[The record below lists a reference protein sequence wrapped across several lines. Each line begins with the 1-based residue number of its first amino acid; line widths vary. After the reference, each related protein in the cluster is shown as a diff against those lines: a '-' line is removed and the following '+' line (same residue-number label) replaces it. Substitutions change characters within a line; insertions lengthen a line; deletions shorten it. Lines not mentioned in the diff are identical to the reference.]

1 MIIIV
6 IDQPILPLL
15 LFELF
20 RFFLLNLQLSD
31 LLDMLPLECVIH
43 KFIDVIRRQRANTE
57 AELSISDMSGQRVL
71 LLEQARIIQLRD
83 VIDTPAMLGKRICPL
98 ENHLRINLFNVTQ
111 VTELLIVQRAIVALV
126 QIAEDLIDVT
136 CRQLNF
142 HVV

>member
-71 LLEQARIIQLRD
+71 FL
-83 VIDTPAMLGKRICPL
+83 K
-98 ENHLRINLFNVTQ
+98 
-111 VTELLIVQRAIVALV
+111 
-126 QIAEDLIDVT
+126 
-136 CRQLNF
+136 
-142 HVV
+142 